1 MKKKFWDTVVG
12 KILERVIVVG
22 IGLVLKNRK
31 GIKGTPLE
39 DKVDDVFKV

>member
-12 KILERVIVVG
+12 KIIERAIVVG

-31 GIKGTPLE
+31 GIKGTDNE
-39 DKVDDVFKV
+39 KIVDDVFKV

>member
-12 KILERVIVVG
+12 RITERIIVIAV
-22 IGLVLKNRK
+22 GLVLKNRK

-39 DKVDDVFKV
+39 DKVDEVFKV